1 MAELR
6 KPTKERILEL
16 LKKETSMTVVS
27 LTNHLNITHMAIRKH
42 LNVLETDGLVN
53 SREARQPMGRPL
65 QIYSL
70 SAKGEALFPKN
81 YEGITLEF
89 LQDIQELYG
98 EDAVKDLFQKREK
111 RLTDEYSRKIGEKS
125 NPDKIKEIVSL
136 QNEKGYMAAATKI
149 DDHTYELVEYN
160 CPILAVANQYKTAC
174 KCETQMLK
182 NVLKTENI
190 NRISCKADEDDHCRF
205 RIGFTVNK

>member
-1 MAELR
+1 MAEPR

-16 LKKETSMTVVS
+16 LKKEASVTVAS

-42 LNVLETDGLVN
+42 LNALETDGLVA

-70 SAKGEALFPKN
+70 TTKGEALFPKN

-89 LQDIQELYG
+89 LQDIQDLYG
-98 EDAVKDLFQKREK
+98 EGAVNELFQKREK
-111 RLTDEYSRKIGEKS
+111 RLTEEYSRKMAEKP
-125 NPDKIKEIVSL
+125 NQDKIEEIVSL

-149 DDHTYELVEYN
+149 DNYTYELVEYN
-160 CPILAVANQYKTAC
+160 CPILAIANHYKTAC

-182 NVLKTENI
+182 NVLKTEDI
-190 NRISCKADEDDHCRF
+190 SRVSCKADEDDHCRF
-205 RIGFTVNK
+205 RIAFNANK

>member
-1 MAELR
+1 MAEPR

-16 LKKETSMTVVS
+16 LKKESSMTVAS
-27 LTNHLNITHMAIRKH
+27 LTNRLNITHMAIRKH
-42 LNVLETDGLVN
+42 LNVLETDGIVL

-70 SAKGEALFPKN
+70 TAKGEALFPKN
-81 YEGITLEF
+81 YEGLTLDF

-98 EDAVKDLFQKREK
+98 EEAVNELFQKREK
-111 RLTDEYSRKIGEKS
+111 RLTEEYSRKIAEKVNS
-125 NPDKIKEIVSL
+125 EKIKEIVSL
-136 QNEKGYMAAATKI
+136 QNEKGYMAAATRI

-160 CPILAVANQYKTAC
+160 CPILAIANQYKTAC

-182 NVLKTENI
+182 SVLQTENI
-190 NRISCKADEDDHCRF
+190 NRVSCKADEDDHCRF
-205 RIGFTVNK
+205 RIQFAEKI

>member
-16 LKKETSMTVVS
+16 LKKESSMTVAS
-27 LTNHLNITHMAIRKH
+27 FTSHLNITHMAIRKH
-42 LNVLETDGLVN
+42 LNVLETDGLVQ
-53 SREARQPMGRPL
+53 SRELRQPMGRPL

-70 SAKGEALFPKN
+70 TAKGEALFPKN

-89 LQDIQELYG
+89 LQDIQEIYG
-98 EDAVKDLFQKREK
+98 DGAVNELFQKREK
-111 RLTDEYSRKIGEKS
+111 RLTEEYSRKIGEKP
-125 NPDKIKEIVSL
+125 NPEKIKEIVSL
-136 QNEKGYMAAATKI
+136 QNEKGYMATASKI
-149 DDHTYELVEYN
+149 NDYTYELVEYN
-160 CPILAVANQYKTAC
+160 CPILTIATHYKTAC

-190 NRISCKADEDDHCRF
+190 NRVSCKADEDDHCRF
-205 RIGFTVNK
+205 RIEFNVN